1 MRGEASASDGSVRKH
16 SHDCGR
22 ATYLRTTLRVQQ
34 RGLLLRLTITRVLFG
49 ASSVAIA
56 PMLSASLMAV
66 RTLALPTLARLAIWA
81 TDRVHPPKGATHF
94 QFITLASKLDFE
106 NKSYKS
112 KSFSSEK
119 FVT

>member
-22 ATYLRTTLRVQQ
+22 ATCSLRTTLRVQQ

-81 TDRVHPPKGATHF
+81 TDRVHSPVA
-94 QFITLASKLDFE
+94 LASL
-106 NKSYKS
+106 
-112 KSFSSEK
+112 
-119 FVT
+119 